1 VVPGVTGPAA
11 AVSATADLILP
22 FTIEDGLVRGR
33 LVRLGPALDSI
44 LDPRH
49 NYPPAVATL
58 LAEICALAAALAA
71 MLKYDGVFTLQVQGD
86 GPVPLVVADVT
97 SEGRLRAMARFD
109 AARLSGLAADAS
121 VTALLGQG
129 HLAFT
134 VDQGAGTE
142 RYQGIVA
149 LEGTT
154 LADAVGTYFRQSEQ
168 LDTALFTAVRPPAD
182 GLGWAAQVVM
192 IQRLPP
198 GSGRAPILLAEEA
211 EESWRRAEIL
221 LGSLTLDEMRDP
233 DLMPEHLLYRLYH
246 AESLHLFDPR
256 PVVAGCRCSRERVV
270 ETLASLPAD
279 ELPSLADAEGRI
291 TVTCEF
297 CRTDHVV
304 ALTELTPA
312 VSP

>member
-1 VVPGVTGPAA
+1 MTGAA
-11 AVSATADLILP
+11 AASTATADLVLP

-49 NYPPAVATL
+49 DYPLPVAAL
-58 LAEICALAAALAA
+58 LAEICALATALAA

-109 AARLSGLAADAS
+109 AARLATVAAEAPAL
-121 VTALLGQG
+121 ALLGKG

-149 LEGTT
+149 LEGET

-168 LDTALFTAVRPPAD
+168 LDTAVSTAVRPPAD

-198 GSGRAPILLAEEA
+198 GTGRAPILLAEEA
-211 EESWRRAEIL
+211 DESWRRAEIL
-221 LGSLTLDEMRDP
+221 LGSLTVAELRDP
-233 DLMPEHLLYRLYH
+233 TLMPEHLLYRLYH
-246 AESLHLFDPR
+246 AESLVLFDPR
-256 PVVAGCRCSRERVV
+256 RLVAECRCSRERVV
-270 ETLASLPAD
+270 ATLTSLPAA
-279 ELPSLADAEGRI
+279 EVPSLADADGNI

>member
-1 VVPGVTGPAA
+1 MTGAA
-11 AVSATADLILP
+11 AASTATADLVLP

-49 NYPPAVATL
+49 DYPLPVAAL
-58 LAEICALAAALAA
+58 LAEICALATALAA

-109 AARLSGLAADAS
+109 AARLATVAAEAPAL
-121 VTALLGQG
+121 ALLGKG

-149 LEGTT
+149 LEGET

-168 LDTALFTAVRPPAD
+168 LDTAVSTAVRPPAD

-198 GSGRAPILLAEEA
+198 GTGRAPILLAEEA
-211 EESWRRAEIL
+211 DESWRRAEIL
-221 LGSLTLDEMRDP
+221 LGSLTVAELRDP
-233 DLMPEHLLYRLYH
+233 TLMPEHLLYRLYH
-246 AESLHLFDPR
+246 AESLVLFDPR
-256 PVVAGCRCSRERVV
+256 RLVAECRCSRERVV
-270 ETLASLPAD
+270 ATLTSLPAD
-279 ELPSLADAEGRI
+279 EVPSLADADGNI

>member
-1 VVPGVTGPAA
+1 MTGSAA
-11 AVSATADLILP
+11 ASTATADMVLP

-33 LVRLGPALDSI
+33 LVRLGTALDSI

-58 LAEICALAAALAA
+58 LAEVCALAAALAA
-71 MLKYDGVFTLQVQGD
+71 MLKYEGVFTLQVQGD

-109 AARLSGLAADAS
+109 AARLTNSDGTAP
-121 VTALLGQG
+121 VRALLGKG

-149 LEGTT
+149 LEGET

-168 LDTALFTAVRPPAD
+168 LDTAFSTAVRPPAD
-182 GLGWAAQVVM
+182 GLGWGAQAVM

-221 LGSLTLDEMRDP
+221 LGSLTVAELQDP
-233 DLMPEHLLYRLYH
+233 TLMPEHLLYRLYH
-246 AESLHLFDPR
+246 AESLCLFDPR
-256 PVVAGCRCSRERVV
+256 SLVAGCRCSRERVV

-279 ELPSLADAEGRI
+279 ELPSLADAEGRV

-297 CRTDHVV
+297 CRTDHVIP
-304 ALTELTPA
+304 LTELVPA